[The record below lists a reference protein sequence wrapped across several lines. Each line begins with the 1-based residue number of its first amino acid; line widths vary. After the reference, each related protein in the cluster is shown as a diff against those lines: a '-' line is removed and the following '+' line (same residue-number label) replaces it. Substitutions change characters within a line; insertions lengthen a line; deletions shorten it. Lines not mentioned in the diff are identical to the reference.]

1 MFQKSSPISTI
12 SLNIRHDV
20 GNPAQLET
28 QPLLTHSFAWQSC
41 MRSTRGELPPGK
53 CGCKSRKNISFT
65 SQQSI
70 KHDKTSKFRLSE
82 SWPIIQGKPI
92 STSNCEG
99 QIRAQKIAWI
109 SSLRTWSTVVHR
121 NQEQHRDR
129 RNNQPAKTIARFI
142 VKSHITLRRLV
153 MRRLALNSTLP
164 PSFSAP
170 DREHA

>member
-1 MFQKSSPISTI
+1 
-12 SLNIRHDV
+12 V
-20 GNPAQLET
+20 G
-28 QPLLTHSFAWQSC
+28 
-41 MRSTRGELPPGK
+41 
-53 CGCKSRKNISFT
+53 
-65 SQQSI
+65 
-70 KHDKTSKFRLSE
+70 
-82 SWPIIQGKPI
+82 
-92 STSNCEG
+92 
-99 QIRAQKIAWI
+99 
-109 SSLRTWSTVVHR
+109 HR

>member
-1 MFQKSSPISTI
+1 MM
-12 SLNIRHDV
+12 
-20 GNPAQLET
+20 ET
-28 QPLLTHSFAWQSC
+28 QPSWKPNPFSLTPLQRWQSC

-53 CGCKSRKNISFT
+53 CGCKSTRIFHT

-82 SWPIIQGKPI
+82 SWPIIQRKPI

-99 QIRAQKIAWI
+99 QIRAQKIAWV

-129 RNNQPAKTIARFI
+129 RNNQPSETIARFFF

-170 DREHA
+170 DRENA